1 MKRMMS
7 ILLAVVLAFSL
18 VACGGS
24 TGSAAPA
31 EPKDYKQ
38 IIVDARTA
46 EQNEAFTVVAYDGE
60 TYSAVGAGGDDMSA
74 EDLAGFGG
82 MLLEILG
89 LTAEDVDSFALSV
102 SMMNVHSYGV
112 AIMKPAEG
120 KTEAVTAGLQNFIDL
135 QISSQ
140 EFYLRDQ
147 YEIAKA
153 AKLQTMPSGE
163 VVMVMCENADDVFAS
178 IEAALK

>member
-24 TGSAAPA
+24 ASSAAPA
-31 EPKDYKQ
+31 EPKDYQQ
-38 IIVDARTA
+38 IIVDARTQ
-46 EQNEAFTVVAYDGE
+46 EQNDAFTVVSYDGE
-60 TYSAVGAGGDDMSA
+60 TYSAVGAGGEEMSA
-74 EDLAGFGG
+74 EDLSGFGT

-89 LTAEDVDSFALSV
+89 RTTEDVESFALSV

-112 AIMKPAEG
+112 AIVKPAEG
-120 KTEAVTAGLQNFIDL
+120 KAEAVTAGLQGFIDL

-140 EFYLRDQ
+140 EFYLQDQ

-153 AKLQTMPSGE
+153 AKLETMPSGE
-163 VVMVMCENADDVFAS
+163 VVMVMCDNANEVFAS